1 MSQFFYYCAR
11 YRYGRYTTG
20 ASSCTSPVALR
31 SVNVFGMKIPVAW
44 YVSHVICSGG
54 FVWQTSVLKALLMI
68 AKLILLV
75 VAMIL
80 IGVVLYVVVPIGT
93 MLFSALPRRAA
104 APFECGFEP
113 AGPRVVPFC
122 PKFWLVA
129 ILFLLFDVEVALLLP
144 LGSKLSGGILFLGAL
159 VLGTALEYGVGSL
172 D

>member
-1 MSQFFYYCAR
+1 
-11 YRYGRYTTG
+11 
-20 ASSCTSPVALR
+20 
-31 SVNVFGMKIPVAW
+31 
-44 YVSHVICSGG
+44 
-54 FVWQTSVLKALLMI
+54 VLAI
-68 AKLILLV
+68 
-75 VAMIL
+75 IL
-80 IGVVLYVVVPIGT
+80 IGVLLYIVVPIGT
-93 MLFSALPRRAA
+93 MLFSVLPRRSA

-144 LGSKLSGGILFLGAL
+144 IGRKLSSGILFLGAL

>member
-1 MSQFFYYCAR
+1 M
-11 YRYGRYTTG
+11 
-20 ASSCTSPVALR
+20 
-31 SVNVFGMKIPVAW
+31 
-44 YVSHVICSGG
+44 
-54 FVWQTSVLKALLMI
+54 
-68 AKLILLV
+68 
-75 VAMIL
+75 AMIL
-80 IGVVLYVVVPIGT
+80 VGMVLYVVVPIGT
-93 MLFSALPRRAA
+93 MLFSALPRSAA

-144 LGSKLSGGILFLGAL
+144 MGSKLSGGILFLGAL